1 MNYHLGHI
9 PVSLINEVIS
19 RKWSTY
25 FRTFIVLKYEYT
37 NVAFFKNK
45 EQAYNDTK
53 DVLNMSDKTFKRHLK
68 KLVNLGFLGVDKNQ
82 SYYIRS
88 YNHLRTAYKLK
99 KMRKVEVT
107 LKDINKANFKSYLYG
122 SAVGFLALKKQNRNK
137 WEVLKKDG
145 INQSHKFL
153 RYQKVKYDFSSPLSA
168 RYLKSILGVS
178 KSYINKQFNK
188 AADLGYIY
196 FEKDCRFTGLNDS
209 HISHITELYEDC
221 GFYAFCSGGYIY
233 TLHPNRCKP
242 TLLYK
247 KEKKR

>member
-53 DVLNMSDKTFKRHLK
+53 DVLNISDKTFRRHLK

-88 YNHLRTAYKLK
+88 YNHLRTAYGLK
-99 KMRKVEVT
+99 KTRKVEFT
-107 LKDINKANFKSYLYG
+107 IKELTENHFTPYMFGAAIGYI
-122 SAVGFLALKKQNRNK
+122 ALKKEFK
-137 WEVLKKDG
+137 KIWEVLKKGG
-145 INQSHKFL
+145 INQS
-153 RYQKVKYDFSSPLSA
+153 QKI
-168 RYLKSILGVS
+168 LKIQ
-178 KSYINKQFNK
+178 KQNVW
-188 AADLGYIY
+188 
-196 FEKDCRFTGLNDS
+196 
-209 HISHITELYEDC
+209 
-221 GFYAFCSGGYIY
+221 
-233 TLHPNRCKP
+233 
-242 TLLYK
+242 
-247 KEKKR
+247 

>member
-9 PVSLINEVIS
+9 PVSLINEVIR

-37 NVAFFKNK
+37 NVAFFINK

-53 DVLNMSDKTFKRHLK
+53 DVLNISDKTFKRHLK

-88 YNHLRTAYKLK
+88 YNHLRTAYGLK
-99 KMRKVEVT
+99 KTRKVEVT

-122 SAVGFLALKKQNRNK
+122 SAVGFLALKKQNRKK

-153 RYQKVKYDFSSPLSA
+153 KYQEVKYDFSTPLSA
-168 RYLKSILGVS
+168 RYLVYYLKTS
-178 KSYINKQFNK
+178 KTFINKELRIAK
-188 AADLGYIY
+188 ERGYIF
-196 FEKDCRFTGLNDS
+196 FEKDIRQTGLTDKN
-209 HISHITELYEDC
+209 ISHILRLRQGDGVYPFISN
-221 GFYAFCSGGYIY
+221 GFVYLSY
-233 TLHPNRCKP
+233 PNKFKP
-242 TLLYK
+242 TLSYK
-247 KEKKR
+247 REKK

>member
-53 DVLNMSDKTFKRHLK
+53 DVLNISDKTFKTHLK

-88 YNHLRTAYKLK
+88 YNHLRTAYGLK
-99 KMRKVEVT
+99 KTRKVEFT
-107 LKDINKANFKSYLYG
+107 IKELTENHFTPYMFGAAIGYI
-122 SAVGFLALKKQNRNK
+122 ALKKEFK
-137 WEVLKKDG
+137 KIWEVLKKGG
-145 INQSHKFL
+145 INQS
-153 RYQKVKYDFSSPLSA
+153 QKILKIQKSKLDFKSPLSA
-168 RYLKSILGVS
+168 SYLKSILGVS

-188 AADLGYIY
+188 AADLGYIF
-196 FEKDCRFTGLNDS
+196 FEKDCRYTGITDS

-221 GFYAFCSGGYIY
+221 GFYAFCYGGYIY
-233 TLHPNRCKP
+233 TSHPNRCKA
-242 TLLYK
+242 TLMYK
-247 KEKKR
+247 KEKR